1 MLTFIRE
8 ERVASGIIASLM
20 LLVTVGIVFAVR
32 VGNAWERRCEAAGG
46 HEVTV
51 SATGVGVTTGGK
63 PVVTTTYSSLCVTA
77 DGRILEVD

>member
-8 ERVASGIIASLM
+8 ERVAAGIIAACF
-20 LLVTVGIVFAVR
+20 LLIAAGIVFAVPA
-32 VGNAWERRCEAAGG
+32 GNAWERRCEAAGG